1 VLKEKYAD
9 LMATGWP
16 LTEGD
21 IRRDV
26 EQLFAGNLK
35 AFATPER

>member
-16 LTEGD
+16 LTENA
-21 IRRDV
+21 IQRDV
-26 EQLFAGNLK
+26 RQLFSGNLQ
-35 AFATPER
+35 AFAGA